1 MILDFLKKVFGSDP
15 VARLVQNEET
25 RKVFLSSLRS
35 LEISVKSLPD
45 WLPNVSTKRLGQLAD
60 TAEKIV
66 QAKTSGDIGL
76 EISYRNSLRNELKEI
91 ISWAQLSNS
100 QSVKEDPAE
109 R

>member
-45 WLPNVSTKRLGQLAD
+45 WLPNVSTERLSKLAD
-60 TAEKIV
+60 IAEKIV
-66 QAKTSGDIGL
+66 QAKTSGDLGL
-76 EISYRNSLRNELKEI
+76 EISHRNSLRNELKEI
-91 ISWAQLSNS
+91 ISWAKLSSS
-100 QSVKEDPAE
+100 QPVNGNPVD